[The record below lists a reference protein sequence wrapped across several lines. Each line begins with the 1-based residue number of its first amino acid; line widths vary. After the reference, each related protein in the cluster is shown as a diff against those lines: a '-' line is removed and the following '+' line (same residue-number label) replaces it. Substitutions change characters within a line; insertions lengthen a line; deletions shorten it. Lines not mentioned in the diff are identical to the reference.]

1 MRRSFVGTTA
11 VAALAFAGA
20 CGDFNEGTAPSPQSR
35 APRTA
40 SVTAPV
46 PGTCATLTELIALTN
61 TLFGAG
67 SPDANSVIGKLN
79 NIAHQIE
86 IGDFATA
93 KTHAYTTVK
102 FVLDKYAGGG
112 FPGTAQDAVN
122 LVNAIFCYV
131 GLTLQINDPSGS
143 FLVFP
148 SDDAQILQVPGVA
161 GTSLPPN
168 PVSEPTLITINLI
181 PDTFDPGQGPLDT
194 KLDQYPGFASFTHQ
208 SENDLPFTQPV
219 IVAVCAD
226 PGIPADVRARLRLGH
241 DAAAGFE
248 ITPPADAGFL
258 QCATSVAQTGLR
270 GLIGRLANLVLP
282 KVLYARQEDF
292 SGGVGGT
299 AGEYS
304 DFGPIDPNAGLSG
317 GVGGTAGEYLRA
329 AAIRANLEGGCAV
342 VEAPVGSPLSADCL
356 PLLTITTP
364 LGTPL
369 TGVPIQWNVTAGG
382 GQIAPRSNGICGE
395 FGSTASTATS
405 ALGKTG
411 VCWTLGAAGLNSV
424 VATPSAGG
432 DAPAGTNFTPS
443 TITFD
448 ATANPPVA
456 VEFVQQPPAN
466 MIAGTPFDVTAKI
479 VDKNGAQVLGS
490 NAAVTLTPNQ
500 NSFADGVASVTAN
513 ATQGFV
519 SFSGLRITTAAAGYT
534 LTATSSVITEPNAP
548 PVSSAFNV
556 LPGAAASITIV
567 QGNNQ
572 TAAANT
578 TLPVNPTVRVTDQYS
593 NPVAGASV
601 TWTPGLS
608 SLGSVGASP
617 TNTGIDGT
625 TFTTWTIGD
634 GANQLTASVGGLA
647 SLSVV
652 FDATGVSTL
661 SVLNQCL
668 PAGGG
673 DPINDA
679 GKQYAFYIPNPGK
692 NKTIREI
699 QVYLS
704 STGKAN
710 TPTPYQIQLTTQ
722 LGTFDPSV
730 SPPVGTTTTVALRG
744 NNSEKKLTT
753 FSLATPIVGT
763 QSGPDIMIRLN
774 VLTNPDGSTINFNT
788 GECSPGS
795 NCKPARSCQVTEV
808 NSVTPF
814 PSGTAYRKSVALTVK
829 GN

>member
-1 MRRSFVGTTA
+1 MRRFVGSTA
-11 VAALAFAGA
+11 VAALVFAAA
-20 CGDFNEGTAPSPQSR
+20 CGDFNEGTTPSQQAR
-35 APRTA
+35 APRSA
-40 SVTAPV
+40 SATAPV
-46 PGTCATLTELIALTN
+46 PGTCTTLPELITMTN

-67 SPDANSVIGKLN
+67 SPNANSVIGKLN
-79 NIAHQIE
+79 NLAHHVA
-86 IGDFATA
+86 IGNFAEA
-93 KTHAYTTVK
+93 KGQAFNTVE
-102 FVLDKYAGGG
+102 FVLKKVATGGL
-112 FPGTAQDAVN
+112 PGTAQDAVN
-122 LVNAIFCYV
+122 LVNGIFCFA
-131 GLTLQINDPSGS
+131 GLSLQINDPSGS
-143 FLVFP
+143 FLVYP
-148 SDDAQILQVPGVA
+148 TDEAQILQVPGVA

-208 SENDLPFTQPV
+208 SENNLPFTQPV
-219 IVAVCAD
+219 VVAVCAD

-241 DAAAGFE
+241 DADAGFE
-248 ITPPADAGFL
+248 ITPPANADFL
-258 QCATSVAQTGLR
+258 QCPTSIAQTGLR
-270 GLIGRLANLVLP
+270 GFFGRLANLVLP
-282 KVLYARQEDF
+282 KVLYARQDDF

-317 GVGGTAGEYLRA
+317 GVGGTAGEYLRTA
-329 AAIRANLEGGCAV
+329 MLRANLGGGCPV

-369 TGVPIQWNVTAGG
+369 SGVPIQWNVTAGG
-382 GQIAPRSNGICGE
+382 GQIAPRSNGICGT
-395 FGSTASTATS
+395 FGSSGSTATS
-405 ALGKTG
+405 PLGKTG
-411 VCWTLGAAGLNSV
+411 VCWTLGAEGLNSV

-432 DAPAGTNFTPS
+432 DAPAGTNFTPA
-443 TITFD
+443 TITFN

-466 MIAGTPFDVTAKI
+466 IIAGTPFDVTAKI
-479 VDKNGAQVLGS
+479 VDKNGTQVMGS
-490 NAAVTLTPNQ
+490 NAAVTLTPNK

-513 ATQGFV
+513 ASQGFV
-519 SFSGLRITTAAAGYT
+519 TFSGLRITAAATGYT
-534 LTATSSVITEPNAP
+534 LTATSAVITAPNTP
-548 PVSSAFNV
+548 PVTNSFNV
-556 LPGAAASITIV
+556 LAGAAASIAIV

-578 TLPVNPTVRVTDQYS
+578 TLPINPTVRVSDQYN
-593 NPVAGASV
+593 NPVAASI

-608 SLGSVGASP
+608 SSGSVGASP

-625 TFTTWTIGD
+625 AFTTWTIGD

-652 FDATGVSTL
+652 FDATGTSTL

-692 NKTIREI
+692 NKTIRQI

-704 STGKAN
+704 STGRAN
-710 TPTPYQIQLTTQ
+710 VPTPYQVQMTTQ
-722 LGTFDPSV
+722 MGTFDPAV
-730 SPPVGTTTTVALRG
+730 SAPQGTTTTVSLRG

-753 FSLATPIVGT
+753 FALATPIVGT
-763 QSGPDIMIRLN
+763 QNGPDIMIRLN
-774 VLTNPDGSTINFNT
+774 VLTNPDGSTLNFNT
-788 GECSPGS
+788 GECSPGN

-814 PSGTAYRKSVALTVK
+814 PAGTAYRKSVALTVK